1 MSSGRR
7 DFLFVRELIAAQQ
20 DTLVRSAGKKRRVE
34 IVASWGAASSAP
46 TVADRFVGRLL
57 DLP

>member
-7 DFLFVRELIAAQQ
+7 DFLFVRELIAAQH
-20 DTLVRSAGKKRRVE
+20 DAVVRSAGKKRRVE
-34 IVASWGAASSAP
+34 IVASRGA
-46 TVADRFVGRLL
+46 ADRFVGRLL

>member
-7 DFLFVRELIAAQQ
+7 DFLLALELIAAQH
-20 DTLVRSAGKKRRVE
+20 DAVVRSAGKKRRVE
-34 IVASWGAASSAP
+34 IVASSGA
-46 TVADRFVGRLL
+46 ADRFVGRLL

>member
-7 DFLFVRELIAAQQ
+7 DFLLALELIAVPQ
-20 DTLVRSAGKKRRVE
+20 DTLVRSAEKKRRVE
-34 IVASWGAASSAP
+34 IVASWGAAG
-46 TVADRFVGRLL
+46 RFVGRLL